1 VSASRPLLRA
11 TTALG
16 LAVALHLAALWVVVG
31 SDLRTLFP
39 RRPSEP
45 VAVTL
50 AEAAPAAAPIPPPA
64 LSATPPHEVERAL
77 PRAAPRAPTITPV
90 PAAAVPAPMTAPAT
104 PTLPPSSTTTEAPSL
119 LRLPSASLLDG
130 ALGIGAGGP
139 GPSRDALP
147 AALDVRVDGPVSDRA
162 AAARAATRALQA
174 DLADDA
180 VSVGLA
186 DDYFRTL
193 RQRIEV
199 AWRPAM
205 KQLNDGGASTTQ
217 AGMLRSL
224 VDDSG
229 AWGELWVAYLDLAK
243 QYANGQPPQLEPA
256 RRERLRE
263 LMRSRRGAF
272 RVHAIA
278 EAKLTQDAGG
288 RLQLLELTLPSG
300 HPGVDDGV
308 REAIAQALVAMPEVP
323 PARVSHGRSFSSW
336 WRLRATWTMVPPTAL
351 LSGAAFDVTPK
362 GFAVDVPFDIKLTTH
377 VLLLR
382 TDARTTAGGDP
393 G

>member
-1 VSASRPLLRA
+1 
-11 TTALG
+11 
-16 LAVALHLAALWVVVG
+16 
-31 SDLRTLFP
+31 
-39 RRPSEP
+39 
-45 VAVTL
+45 
-50 AEAAPAAAPIPPPA
+50 
-64 LSATPPHEVERAL
+64 
-77 PRAAPRAPTITPV
+77 
-90 PAAAVPAPMTAPAT
+90 
-104 PTLPPSSTTTEAPSL
+104 
-119 LRLPSASLLDG
+119 
-130 ALGIGAGGP
+130 
-139 GPSRDALP
+139 
-147 AALDVRVDGPVSDRA
+147 
-162 AAARAATRALQA
+162 
-174 DLADDA
+174 
-180 VSVGLA
+180 
-186 DDYFRTL
+186 
-193 RQRIEV
+193 
-199 AWRPAM
+199 M